1 MRICPQKK
9 KENSLFFPSFGFS
22 PAFFPSFCS
31 LPSSNATRIA
41 FIPPG
46 GVVCLT
52 ILSGF
57 DVSMSMSMSM
67 SMRSRMRLPMHSY
80 FIWPQRAA
88 ILSRSRA
95 RCYPHR
101 QTCPID
107 IIIDSVA
114 HISNSAYLYY
124 TIWYEWLV
132 YIFASVRFMHS
143 SPIPQSSLLPPC
155 AIHMHAHHIF
165 AYQVCVCRV
174 MLLIDK
180 VLRLQRFR
188 LEFHLRN
195 LPRGRGEFYVFGQF
209 GVNNFAKQRKLW
221 KHAHFLIEHSL
232 LHDGFELEHESRT
245 ILSCIISSNS
255 WSGVS
260 KDSHKQKLIKINW

>member
-9 KENSLFFPSFGFS
+9 KTVCFSSALVFP
-22 PAFFPSFCS
+22 PAIFPLCS

-67 SMRSRMRLPMHSY
+67 SMRRRLPMHSY

-95 RCYPHR
+95 RCYSHR

-107 IIIDSVA
+107 IIIDSDV

-124 TIWYEWLV
+124 MVRVTRIYFRFSSV
-132 YIFASVRFMHS
+132 YA
-143 SPIPQSSLLPPC
+143 
-155 AIHMHAHHIF
+155 
-165 AYQVCVCRV
+165 
-174 MLLIDK
+174 
-180 VLRLQRFR
+180 
-188 LEFHLRN
+188 
-195 LPRGRGEFYVFGQF
+195 
-209 GVNNFAKQRKLW
+209 
-221 KHAHFLIEHSL
+221 
-232 LHDGFELEHESRT
+232 
-245 ILSCIISSNS
+245 
-255 WSGVS
+255 
-260 KDSHKQKLIKINW
+260 

>member
-1 MRICPQKK
+1 MRICPQKKK

-22 PAFFPSFCS
+22 LAFFPRFCS

-124 TIWYEWLV
+124 MVRVTRIYFRFSSV
-132 YIFASVRFMHS
+132 YA
-143 SPIPQSSLLPPC
+143 
-155 AIHMHAHHIF
+155 
-165 AYQVCVCRV
+165 
-174 MLLIDK
+174 
-180 VLRLQRFR
+180 
-188 LEFHLRN
+188 
-195 LPRGRGEFYVFGQF
+195 
-209 GVNNFAKQRKLW
+209 
-221 KHAHFLIEHSL
+221 
-232 LHDGFELEHESRT
+232 
-245 ILSCIISSNS
+245 
-255 WSGVS
+255 
-260 KDSHKQKLIKINW
+260 